1 MQPRSI
7 VFGSGGGQTHSKNLD
22 NQKQKATFQNL
33 QNPNQ

>member
-7 VFGSGGGQTHSKNLD
+7 VFERQTHPENLD
-22 NQKQKATFQNL
+22 EQEQKATFQNL